1 MEKDDEDLTIPAH
14 LRRGPPDK
22 EMTNRLLKH
31 ELHREWKMP
40 TGDYSMAKTPEIE
53 TNDAALPVEV
63 HCSPVTGDVEIV
75 KFDNLQ
81 EFIDWYDVKK
91 YDLDGSIAED
101 TKTMISLHEKAPP
114 PEKAATLPD
123 GHDGEVE
130 NVGETIQRVEK
141 AVKGKGGSKRKAAPK
156 APAKAKGPPVARG
169 AVVKDAERSAKPR
182 GVNFVRHGVKVN
194 GEPYGSVYKAFVALK
209 LSIPAHTKFRAAL
222 KQSKTGKDT
231 YKEKGKDYKFE
242 LVELK

>member
-1 MEKDDEDLTIPAH
+1 
-14 LRRGPPDK
+14 
-22 EMTNRLLKH
+22 
-31 ELHREWKMP
+31 
-40 TGDYSMAKTPEIE
+40 MAKTPEIE

-101 TKTMISLHEKAPP
+101 TKTMISLHEKGPP
-114 PEKAATLPD
+114 PGEMKVISETL
-123 GHDGEVE
+123 GEELQEEFVE
-130 NVGETIQRVEK
+130 NVLAVDVGEKK

-194 GEPYGSVYKAFVALK
+194 GESYGSVYKAFVALK

-231 YKEKGKDYKFE
+231 YKEKGKEYKFE